1 MTSLGFWPALGDVA
15 GAADNILRLWNVY
28 ELKVKDI
35 INGEIASTM
44 SRPMKKNEIEFITQT
59 AKNLEMVY
67 YHLSLLSE
75 LYNRTE
81 DEAEKENYRKRLNK
95 EYYLVC
101 FSKLFKWMLKHHISQ
116 ILKEIFII
124 GIMVLIWSGIGVCR
138 YIYGHQSHNELI
150 LTSIL
155 FSDEELTQLYRFLQ
169 FGFKMKLI

>member
-28 ELKVKDI
+28 DLNVKDI
-35 INGEIASTM
+35 IDGEIASTM
-44 SRPMKKNEIEFITQT
+44 SRPLKKNEIEFITGT

-75 LYNRTE
+75 LYNRTQ

-101 FSKLFKWMLKHHISQ
+101 SSKLFKWMLKH
-116 ILKEIFII
+116 L
-124 GIMVLIWSGIGVCR
+124 
-138 YIYGHQSHNELI
+138 
-150 LTSIL
+150 
-155 FSDEELTQLYRFLQ
+155 
-169 FGFKMKLI
+169 

>member
-1 MTSLGFWPALGDVA
+1 MFIKKVKKRSFKNNPQTRNLILQIRLYIFPSGFLHKYKSVMTSLGFWPALGDVA

-124 GIMVLIWSGIGVCR
+124 GIMVLI
-138 YIYGHQSHNELI
+138 
-150 LTSIL
+150 
-155 FSDEELTQLYRFLQ
+155 
-169 FGFKMKLI
+169 

>member
-1 MTSLGFWPALGDVA
+1 MFTKKVNKKKRSLKNNPQTRNLILQIRLYIFSSGFLHKYKSVMTSLGFWPALGDVA

-101 FSKLFKWMLKHHISQ
+101 SSKLFQWMLKHHISQ
-116 ILKEIFII
+116 LLKEIFII
-124 GIMVLIWSGIGVCR
+124 GIMVLI
-138 YIYGHQSHNELI
+138 
-150 LTSIL
+150 
-155 FSDEELTQLYRFLQ
+155 
-169 FGFKMKLI
+169 